1 MKYNF
6 LGCELQKLIPEKL
19 NKKIIPN
26 KKVNLKDSNFPGKE
40 EGRNFREDY
49 PTSDSC
55 NQY

>member
-6 LGCELQKLIPEKL
+6 LGCQLQKLIPEKL

-40 EGRNFREDY
+40 ERRNFREDC

>member
-40 EGRNFREDY
+40 ERRNFREDC

>member
-6 LGCELQKLIPEKL
+6 LGCQLQKLIPEKL